1 MSLLGYFYILLGK
14 EVLRRKRL
22 GKLMHEVL
30 QMFVEMSRKKLLVL
44 HSRNLWNFPP
54 TKISSLNVKGKWGT

>member
-1 MSLLGYFYILLGK
+1 MSLPGYFYILLGK

-44 HSRNLWNFPP
+44 HSRNL
-54 TKISSLNVKGKWGT
+54 